1 MYKRAF
7 HNLTNFL
14 ILGRNYS
21 NFLVLFLEV
30 ILKLTDLYLL
40 WQNGLLIFRVGGT
53 EFEKILPCQKLP
65 NLTFKVNF
73 QSQKAPKSFSF
84 FSLKNINLRA
94 HFLLLTFFDNI
105 NF

>member
-84 FSLKNINLRA
+84 FFIEEYQFKS
-94 HFLLLTFFDNI
+94 TFFVIDI
-105 NF
+105 F